1 MAFNAQRSAAQL
13 VPVTVKLLPK
23 QHQRLHEEA
32 KRHGYAPST
41 YAQLLFEAA
50 FAARMAQIADMPASD
65 AELDQ
70 QVRQALILSGIGD
83 TKEIASAT
91 GLSEATV
98 DRILS
103 AWREMRRERGK
114 KG

>member
-1 MAFNAQRSAAQL
+1 MALAAQL

-50 FAARMAQIADMPASD
+50 FAARMGQISEKPASD
-65 AELDQ
+65 AELDH
-70 QVRQALILSGIGD
+70 QVRQALILAGIGD
-83 TKEIASAT
+83 TSEIAQAT

-103 AWREMRRERGK
+103 AWREMRRDRGK
-114 KG
+114 K